1 MAIRHERTKSASE
14 RVLSSRGKL
23 QGSLDLVIQTWNNS
37 SHALEALES
46 IKVLTGLPE
55 ESIRSTIRTLQ
66 KSGIVRSLPVR
77 QGADDLTL
85 EEVYMFC
92 LTWNRAALASDAIK
106 QLSLSPPVAYERANL
121 LRRLGVSL
129 DNKPDFAF
137 DTLKVTRT
145 NVWDGDVDKI
155 NEALNEELLVRNG
168 LLRRKEVLK
177 KVGVLVRTLIKLRND
192 KTPSLDDHES
202 FVAVAESVLR
212 DLGVVA

>member
-1 MAIRHERTKSASE
+1 MAIRHARTKSASE
-14 RVLSSRGKL
+14 RVLGSRGKI
-23 QGSLDLVIQTWNNS
+23 QGNLDLVTQTWNNS
-37 SHALEALES
+37 SHALEALET

-55 ESIRSTIRTLQ
+55 ESVRSTIRTLQ
-66 KSGIVRSLPVR
+66 KSGVVRSLPVR

-92 LTWNRAALASDAIK
+92 LTWNRAALASDAVK

-129 DNKPDFAF
+129 DNKPDFTF

-192 KTPSLDDHES
+192 TTPSLDDHES

-212 DLGVVA
+212 DLGVLA